1 MASLTTAGAVGF
13 AVYAGVLTF
22 FSPCAYAL
30 LPGYV
35 GFYVG
40 RSEGES
46 SLAGSLSRGLVAG
59 AGVLVVL
66 GVFLAATYVVGNRV
80 VDVLSVVEPAVGVAL
95 VVLGVLVVFDR
106 APSLSIQLPK
116 RRTGILGFG
125 IFGAGYAAAS
135 AGCVAP
141 AVLAVAALA
150 LSGSTTYALVVLGS
164 YVLTVAALMVSVTV
178 AAGTG
183 LSAGREWVLA
193 HRGRLEQVAGALLI
207 LAGLGQLYV
216 YYAVD
221 FAFAGP

>member
-1 MASLTTAGAVGF
+1 MADLTTVGAVGF
-13 AVYAGVLTF
+13 AVSAGVLTF

-46 SLAGSLSRGLVAG
+46 TLAGSLLRGLVAG

-66 GVFLAATYVVGNRV
+66 GVFLAATYAVGSRV
-80 VDVLSVVEPAVGVAL
+80 ADVLSVVEPAVGAAL
-95 VVLGVLVVFDR
+95 IVLGILIVFDR

-125 IFGAGYAAAS
+125 LFGAGYAAAS

-141 AVLAVAALA
+141 AVIAVSGLA
-150 LSGSTTYALVVLGS
+150 LSGSAMYALAVIGS
-164 YVLTVAALMVSVTV
+164 YVLTVAILMVSVTV

-183 LSAGREWVLA
+183 LSAGGDWVMA
-193 HRGRLEQVAGALLI
+193 HRGRLEQAAGVLLV

-221 FAFAGP
+221 FTFAGP

>member
-1 MASLTTAGAVGF
+1 MADLPTLGAVGF

-40 RSEGES
+40 RADGES
-46 SLAGSLSRGLVAG
+46 TLSGSLLRGLVAG

-66 GVFLAATYVVGNRV
+66 GAFLAATYAIGNRI
-80 VDVLSVVEPAVGVAL
+80 VDILSIVEPAVGL
-95 VVLGVLVVFDR
+95 VLIVFGLLVVFDR
-106 APSLSIQLPK
+106 APSLSIQLPE

-141 AVLAVAALA
+141 VVLAVVGLA
-150 LSGSTTYALVVLGS
+150 LSGSTAGALVVLGG
-164 YVLTVAALMVSVTV
+164 YVLTVSALMVSVTV

-183 LSAGREWVLA
+183 LSAGRNWVMA
-193 HRGRLEQVAGALLI
+193 HRGRLEQVAGLVLI

-221 FAFAGP
+221 FTF

>member
-1 MASLTTAGAVGF
+1 MTTLPTLGAIGF

-40 RSEGES
+40 RAEGES
-46 SLAGSLSRGLVAG
+46 TLGGSLARGLVAG
-59 AGVLVVL
+59 VGVLVVL
-66 GVFLAATYVVGNRV
+66 GTFLGATYLVGNRV
-80 VDVLSVVEPAVGVAL
+80 VDVLTVIEPGVGLAL
-95 VVLGVLVVFDR
+95 VVLGLLVVFDR
-106 APSLSIQLPK
+106 APSVSIRLPE
-116 RRTGILGFG
+116 RRTGLLGFG

-141 AVLAVAALA
+141 IVLAVVSVTLTGPTTDALF
-150 LSGSTTYALVVLGS
+150 VLGS
-164 YVLTVAALMVSVTV
+164 YVATVSTLMVSVTV

-183 LSAGREWVLA
+183 LSAGRDWVMEN
-193 HRGRLEQVAGALLI
+193 RGRLEQVAGVVLI

-216 YYAVD
+216 AYAVD
-221 FAFAGP
+221 YTL